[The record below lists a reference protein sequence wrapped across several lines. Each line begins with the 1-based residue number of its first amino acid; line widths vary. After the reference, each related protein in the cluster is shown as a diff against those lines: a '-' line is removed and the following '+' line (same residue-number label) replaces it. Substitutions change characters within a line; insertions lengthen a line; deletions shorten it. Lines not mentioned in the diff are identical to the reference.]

1 MEIKDWLD
9 VITSIIS
16 LIGVFFF
23 VYLYFRNPDIKAE
36 RDLVINQASCQEK
49 HKRID
54 EIILEIRKSV
64 EAINYTFAH
73 FKENE
78 FRHIEDEMKK
88 MNDTQIKILTVLE
101 YRDKMKIDN

>member
-1 MEIKDWLD
+1 MQIYEYILIALA
-9 VITSIIS
+9 VGN
-16 LIGVFFF
+16 LIGMIFGFYKVF
-23 VYLYFRNPDIKAE
+23 RDPDIQADKQ
-36 RDLVINQASCQEK
+36 LGINQAACNEK

-88 MNDTQIKILTVLE
+88 MNDTQIKILTVIE
-101 YRDKMKIDN
+101 YRDKTKI